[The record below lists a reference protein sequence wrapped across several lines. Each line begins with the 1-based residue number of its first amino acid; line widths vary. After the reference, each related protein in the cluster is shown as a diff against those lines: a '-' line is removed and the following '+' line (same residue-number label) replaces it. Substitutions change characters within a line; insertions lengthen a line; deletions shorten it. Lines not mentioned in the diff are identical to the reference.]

1 LTHDG
6 AWVTGCT
13 MTTPTIDSQVREAI
27 ISFKT
32 LLVEDKL
39 DMILCYYNLR
49 DSGADVQEA
58 YIETLR
64 IQIEP

>member
-1 LTHDG
+1 ML
-6 AWVTGCT
+6 AP
-13 MTTPTIDSQVREAI
+13 TTDSEVREAI
-27 ISFKT
+27 ISFTT
-32 LLVEDKL
+32 LTAQHKL
-39 DMILCYYNLR
+39 HMMHLYYNLR

>member
-1 LTHDG
+1 
-6 AWVTGCT
+6 

-27 ISFKT
+27 ISFQT
-32 LLVEDKL
+32 LTAQHKL
-39 DMILCYYNLR
+39 HMMHFYYNLR

>member
-1 LTHDG
+1 
-6 AWVTGCT
+6 

-27 ISFKT
+27 IGFQSLT
-32 LLVEDKL
+32 AEDKL
-39 DMILCYYNLR
+39 HMMHLYYNLR

-64 IQIEP
+64 SQIEP

>member
-1 LTHDG
+1 ML
-6 AWVTGCT
+6 AP
-13 MTTPTIDSQVREAI
+13 TTDFQVREAI
-27 ISFKT
+27 IGFKT

-64 IQIEP
+64 IQLEP

>member
-1 LTHDG
+1 
-6 AWVTGCT
+6 
-13 MTTPTIDSQVREAI
+13 MTTPTIDSQVREEI

-32 LLVEDKL
+32 LTAEDKL
-39 DMILCYYNLR
+39 HMMHLYYNLR